1 MADEIG
7 KLRAALARLER
18 GRGKRYSAEMR
29 ERIRRVGLAMHDAGT
44 GWHRIVLD
52 SGLAWSRWVEYG
64 WSTGAG
70 WSVRP
75 WRWLTLQAYVVP
87 ATWTSRAGAP
97 GLPTPDSGAAQLT
110 SDFAERQLFSLRVG
124 GSAAVAW

>member
-44 GWHRIVLD
+44 GWQRI
-52 SGLAWSRWVEYG
+52 
-64 WSTGAG
+64 GATLG
-70 WSVRP
+70 IPHETVRRLCRGGAAAFVAVDVAP
-75 WRWLTLQAYVVP
+75 DRDHTRTLTLV
-87 ATWTSRAGAP
+87 
-97 GLPTPDSGAAQLT
+97 TPDGHRVEWLNLIDIRALIG
-110 SDFAERQLFSLRVG
+110 LR
-124 GSAAVAW
+124 